1 MLASF
6 QLTFH
11 PVIMPQPSIAVV
23 GASNDRRKFGNRA
36 VRAYAS
42 RGYAVFPIHPREATI
57 EGFPVYRSVSE
68 VPVPQL
74 DRVSLYLPA
83 ELALFV
89 LEDIARK
96 PVKEVWFNPGAD
108 SAHVVAR
115 ARALGLPVVVGCSIV
130 DIGVDPHGLD

>member
-1 MLASF
+1 
-6 QLTFH
+6 
-11 PVIMPQPSIAVV
+11 MPQPTIAIV
-23 GASNDRRKFGNRA
+23 GASADRRKFGNRA

-42 RGYAVFPIHPREATI
+42 RGYAVFPIHPRETTI
-57 EGFPVYRSVSE
+57 EGFPVFRSVSQ
-68 VPVPQL
+68 VPVPEL

-83 ELALFV
+83 ELALPI

-108 SAHVVAR
+108 SAQVVAK